1 MSEQSVRPEIS
12 DTRNSVAG
20 VLPTEPV
27 TGQPADPYAERA
39 LLGLAMSG
47 NADAVAAFRTV
58 GPDDWFYPR
67 HLDLA
72 ATMRAML
79 TAGEVLDPNTV
90 ASKLLACGLASR
102 ITPTDVLTLFQQ
114 AYNPLAA
121 PQLADRIRELAARRK
136 LVHGL
141 TKTLQRLESVDESDA
156 ETEVR
161 LATRELR
168 QYCDDADAIASEK
181 DRPEPMGLLEFMA
194 QQDSHA
200 WLVPGLIE
208 HTERIILTGEEGGGK
223 SVLCSQ
229 IGACIAGGL
238 HPFTGDLQDNGA
250 GARVLVYDCENSA
263 AQSRRRFRLIT
274 ARVDEL
280 REGYGQPPVDW
291 SDRIRIEVQPKGID
305 LLAGRDVARL
315 EYAINAVQPDLV
327 ILGPLYKLHH
337 RDPSDEPAARE
348 LTWILDGLRERYR
361 CALLTE
367 AHAGNG
373 VDSSGK
379 RNMRPIGSSLWRRWP
394 EFGFGMRRS
403 TRDPGRG
410 RAQIVDLVPWRG
422 SREERA
428 WPDSLQFS
436 IRLPWGPADDEYY
449 DRVNTFA

>member
-1 MSEQSVRPEIS
+1 M
-12 DTRNSVAG
+12 
-20 VLPTEPV
+20 LPTEPV
-27 TGQPADPYAERA
+27 IGQPADPYAERA
-39 LLGLAMSG
+39 LLGLALTG
-47 NADAVAAFRTV
+47 NPDALASFRTV

-67 HLDLA
+67 HVDLS
-72 ATMRAML
+72 ATIRAML
-79 TAGEVLDPNTV
+79 VAGEVIDPNTV
-90 ASKLLACGLASR
+90 TSKLLASGLASR
-102 ITPTDVLTLFQQ
+102 ITPPDVLTLFQQ
-114 AYNPLAA
+114 AYNPQAA
-121 PQLADRIRELAARRK
+121 PQLAERVRELSARRK
-136 LVHGL
+136 LIHGL
-141 TKTLQRLESVDESDA
+141 TNTLQRLESVDESDA
-156 ETEVR
+156 NTEVR

-168 QYCDDADAIASEK
+168 QFCDDADAIATEK
-181 DRPEPMGLLEFMA
+181 NRPEPMGLREFLA
-194 QQDSHA
+194 QEDFHN

-208 HTERIILTGEEGGGK
+208 RTERVILTGEEGGGK

-229 IGACIAGGL
+229 IGACVAGGL
-238 HPFTGDLQDNGA
+238 HPFTGDLQDNGD

-274 ARVDEL
+274 TRVDEL
-280 REGYGQPPVDW
+280 RDGYGMTPVDW
-291 SDRIRIEVQPKGID
+291 SAHMRIEVQPKGID

-315 EYAINAVQPDLV
+315 EHAINAVQPDLL

-348 LTWILDGLRERYR
+348 LTWILDGLRERYG

-373 VDSSGK
+373 LDSSGK

-394 EFGFGMRRS
+394 EFGFGMRRN
-403 TRDPGRG
+403 TRDSGKG

-449 DRVNTFA
+449 DRVNNSPER

>member
-1 MSEQSVRPEIS
+1 MENSGLTKIS
-12 DTRNSVAG
+12 NTSTTFRS
-20 VLPTEPV
+20 VLPTETVP
-27 TGQPADPYAERA
+27 GQPADPYAEQA
-39 LLGLAMSG
+39 LLGLALSG
-47 NADAVAAFRTV
+47 NGDALAAFRTV
-58 GPDDWFYPR
+58 SPDDWFYPR
-67 HLDLA
+67 HVDLA
-72 ATMRAML
+72 AVIRGML
-79 TAGEVLDPNTV
+79 VADEIIDPNTV
-90 ASKLLACGLASR
+90 TSKLSAAGLISR
-102 ITPTDVLTLFQQ
+102 ITPADVLTLFQQ
-114 AYNPLAA
+114 AYNPQAA
-121 PQLADRIRELAARRK
+121 PQLAQRIRELSGRRK

-141 TKTLQRLESVDESDA
+141 TRALQRLECVDESDA
-156 ETEVR
+156 ATEVR
-161 LATRELR
+161 QATRELR
-168 QYCDDADAIASEK
+168 QFCDDADSIADEQN
-181 DRPEPMGLLEFMA
+181 RPAPMGMREFLA
-194 QQDSHA
+194 QEDFHS

-238 HPFTGDLQDNGA
+238 HPFTGDLQDDGV

-280 REGYGQPPVDW
+280 REGYDMAPVDW
-291 SDRIRIEVQPKGID
+291 SQQIRIEVQPKGID
-305 LLAGRDVARL
+305 LLAGRDVAHL
-315 EYAINAVQPDLV
+315 EHAINAVRPQLL

-348 LTWILDGLRERYR
+348 LTWILDGLRERYGF
-361 CALLTE
+361 ALLTE

-373 VDSSGK
+373 VDSAGK

-410 RAQIVDLVPWRG
+410 RAQLVDLVPWRG

-436 IRLPWGPADDEYY
+436 VRLPWGPADDEYY
-449 DRVNTFA
+449 DRVNTFI